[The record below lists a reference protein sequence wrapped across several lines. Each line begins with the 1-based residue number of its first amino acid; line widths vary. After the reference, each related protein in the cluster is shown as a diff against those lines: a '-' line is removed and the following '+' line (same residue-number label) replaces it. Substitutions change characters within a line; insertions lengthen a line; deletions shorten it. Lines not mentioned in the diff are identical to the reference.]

1 MKALNFT
8 ASAVLVTLVFYL
20 LVVGESLLLPLVIAI
35 ALWYLINTL
44 ARGFSRIE
52 VAGFKFPMPVCLGAS
67 LLTFLLLIWALV
79 NFLSASADDVLD
91 VAPIYQEN
99 LTRRLESVP
108 FIDFAAFEER
118 SLSELITDWIDI
130 PSYATSIA
138 SSFAGILANGGLIL
152 IYLGFLFLEQGH
164 FSNKISALVSNP
176 DREDEAHRIITRIRD
191 DIQKYISIKM
201 FTSSLTGI
209 LSFTFLSTVGVDFA
223 AVWGL
228 LIFLLNF
235 IPTVGSI
242 VATIFPALIALAQ
255 SDGYTLFVLVLLGI
269 GALQICI
276 GNILEPRLMGSSFN
290 LSPVVILLNL
300 ALWNAIWGIPGM
312 FLCVP
317 FLIIVA
323 IVLSHF
329 PQTRPVAIM
338 LSSDGNLRVPKEKI
352 ITNFSFTPS
361 SSSLLGRSDEE
372 NSD

>member
-1 MKALNFT
+1 MRILHLT
-8 ASAVLVTLVFYL
+8 ASALLVVLVFYL

-44 ARGFSRIE
+44 AQSFHRIE
-52 VAGFKFPMPVCLGAS
+52 VAGYRLP
-67 LLTFLLLIWALV
+67 LLICRTAAVFTFLSLIWALI
-79 NFLSASADDVLD
+79 NFLSASADEVLE

-99 LTRRLESVP
+99 LSKRLQNLP
-108 FIDFAAFEER
+108 FVDFAAFEER
-118 SLSELITDWIDI
+118 SLSDLLTEWIDI
-130 PSYATSIA
+130 PSYATSVA
-138 SSFAGILANGGLIL
+138 SSFAGIFASGGLIL

-164 FSNKISALVSNP
+164 FSNKISALVANAEKES
-176 DREDEAHRIITRIRD
+176 EVQQIIAQIRD
-191 DIQKYISIKM
+191 DIQKYMSIKL
-201 FTSSLTGI
+201 FTSSLTG
-209 LSFTFLSTVGVDFA
+209 LASYLYLLAVGVDFSGL
-223 AVWGL
+223 WGL

-242 VATIFPALIALAQ
+242 VATLFPALIALAQ
-255 SDGYTLFVLVLLGI
+255 SDAYGLFVLVLLGI
-269 GALQICI
+269 GVLQICI

-329 PQTRPVAIM
+329 PQTRSIAIM
-338 LSSDGNLRVPKEKI
+338 LSSDGNLRVPEEKT
-352 ITNFSFTPS
+352 ITNFSLKPS
-361 SSSLLGRSDEE
+361 ASALLVDEGE
-372 NSD
+372 TDAN

>member
-44 ARGFSRIE
+44 ARGFSRME

-91 VAPIYQEN
+91 VAPVYQEN